1 MTLNLLAA
9 LALFT
14 ASAETAAPTS
24 IATLRDPGDLTGIEI
39 LASEAVPDVWRTE
52 IVVALEGLVETRHFA
67 MEGPDRIVV
76 DLLNARTNL
85 DGGILPGAQ
94 GGGVLAL
101 RAAQYSPEIV
111 RFELELTEPL
121 DYEVT
126 SGAGYVRISVVNP
139 FGDFAP
145 WSLAL
150 APQPSAPVDLAALPA
165 DVLAVA
171 PPTITAPALTAPAL
185 PTLAPAVAQQDFAQ
199 RITINF
205 SSMDIRDVLSTFA
218 DIAGRS
224 IVPSAQVTG
233 VVSADIVDQP
243 WDVALQTILDAQG
256 LAATEG
262 PSGIIRVERLEDIVD
277 REDVEPLATRA
288 FRLEFLDATD
298 LEASVETLLTERG
311 DVSVTLQANALVVT
325 DVPRVLDGVQLL
337 IDGLDLRRPQIT
349 ISSTIVFVDRTGLD
363 EFGVVYDLKDSRGNQ
378 LNQLT
383 PGAIDRD
390 NDGLISE
397 LEEVDTGTNVVALGG
412 NSIAALGNANERVLE
427 PSIQFMT
434 SLLLGRHTLISFIEA
449 LQSMN
454 LSDVVARPQITVQ
467 DNELAEILVGER
479 TPIRVIDVAA
489 GGAAG
494 GGAQA
499 TVQIEETGIIL
510 NVTPH
515 VTAGDLI
522 RMDVRAERSGLQPI
536 DSDLGV
542 IFNAQEATTSML
554 VQDGETA
561 VIGGLT
567 VTERTEFTAGI
578 PLLQDLPLLGRFFR
592 VTREEVTQRELM
604 ILVTPQIQRD

>member
-1 MTLNLLAA
+1 
-9 LALFT
+9 
-14 ASAETAAPTS
+14 
-24 IATLRDPGDLTGIEI
+24 
-39 LASEAVPDVWRTE
+39 
-52 IVVALEGLVETRHFA
+52 
-67 MEGPDRIVV
+67 
-76 DLLNARTNL
+76 
-85 DGGILPGAQ
+85 
-94 GGGVLAL
+94 VLAL

-111 RFELELTEPL
+111 RLELQLAEPL
-121 DYEVT
+121 DYEVY
-126 SGAGYVRISVVNP
+126 SDNGYVRISVANP
-139 FGDFAP
+139 FGDFTP

-150 APQPSAPVDLAALPA
+150 APPPSSALDAATLPVVPSSA
-165 DVLAVA
+165 
-171 PPTITAPALTAPAL
+171 APALS
-185 PTLAPAVAQQDFAQ
+185 PAVVQQDFAQ

-205 SSMDIRDVLSTFA
+205 SSMDVRDVLSTFA

-224 IVPSAQVTG
+224 IVPSAQVAG

-262 PSGIIRVERLEDIVD
+262 PSGIIRVDRLEDIVD
-277 REDVEPLATRA
+277 REDVEPVATRV

-298 LEASVETLLTERG
+298 LAASVETLLTDRG
-311 DVSVTLQANALVVT
+311 DASVTPSANALVVT
-325 DVPRVLDGVQLL
+325 DVPRVLDGVALL
-337 IDGLDLRRPQIT
+337 IQGLDLRRPQIT

-378 LNQLT
+378 INQVT
-383 PGAIDRD
+383 PGAIDRN
-390 NDGLISE
+390 NDGLIAE
-397 LEEVDTGTNVVALGG
+397 DEQVEIGTNVIALGG
-412 NSIAALGNANERVLE
+412 NSIAALGNANERVVE
-427 PSIQFMT
+427 PSLQFLT

-467 DNELAEILVGER
+467 DNETAEILVGER

-489 GGAAG
+489 GGGGGAAG
-494 GGAQA
+494 GGFPQA

-515 VTAGDLI
+515 LTAGNLI
-522 RMDVRAERSGLQPI
+522 RMDIRAERSGLQLL

-542 IFNAQEATTSML
+542 NFNAQEAVTSML
-554 VQDGETA
+554 VEDGQTA

-567 VTERTEFTAGI
+567 VTERTETTAGI

-592 VTREEVTQRELM
+592 VSREETNQRELM
-604 ILVTPQIQRD
+604 ILVTPQIQRE